1 MPKNMLVIIKADFLK
16 KIYVVDSQQMLPD
29 VKKIVYVLNMGFKNK
44 LFIYLPKVRLVT
56 TVSNRKVPG
65 QRDRDPFFGSFW
77 LL

>member
-1 MPKNMLVIIKADFLK
+1 
-16 KIYVVDSQQMLPD
+16 MLPD